1 MMRQVWCSKIEGS
14 FDRRGKWT
22 DEKKKKLIKVRDKMA
37 AELNDKQYVD
47 FVHILFD
54 KGFFNNISQDD
65 IAWNTADGHEMSF
78 VLEF

>member
-1 MMRQVWCSKIEGS
+1 
-14 FDRRGKWT
+14 
-22 DEKKKKLIKVRDKMA
+22 MA